1 MVYIFIGIFIIVL
14 ALLLTWRFTEEP
26 DEWLPNIFGSLF
38 VSFFV
43 VAVLCGVVLAIGRAT
58 LETEERV
65 GKSYELVALD
75 TEKET
80 VGSYSSIFFVG
91 SGYIG
96 EEMYYHFFYN
106 TSKGI
111 RYNKIKAES
120 CYIIETQDTPKYVE
134 YHKYYKD
141 KESIFYD
148 SYSQGVTRTVLF
160 IPKGTIK
167 NNYKVN

>member
-1 MVYIFIGIFIIVL
+1 MVYIFIGVFIIIL
-14 ALLLTWRFTEEP
+14 ALFLTWRFKEEP
-26 DEWLPNIFGSLF
+26 DAWLSNIFQGLI

-43 VAVLCGVVLAIGRAT
+43 AVVLCAFVTAFGQTT

-80 VGSYSSIFFVG
+80 VGGYSSIFFVG

-111 RYNKIKAES
+111 KYDKIKAES
-120 CYIIETQDTPKYVE
+120 CYIIETQDTPKYIE
-134 YHKYYKD
+134 YHRYYKD

-148 SYSQGVTRTVLF
+148 SSSLGVSRTVLF